1 MLGPMC
7 ELFETVYECQRLVE
21 KYYKLIDSREVT
33 GLSVG
38 FIGDDGVTGD
48 RLEGDISL
56 QC

>member
-21 KYYKLIDSREVT
+21 KYYKMIDSREVT

-38 FIGDDGVTGD
+38 FIGDDGVGY
-48 RLEGDISL
+48 SL
-56 QC
+56 